1 MLPYASM
8 STFVLSNPVP
18 GPLKGGID
26 YHRELNQEQL
36 DVVLHG
42 DGACLVLAGAGSG
55 KTRTITYR
63 VAYLLEQG
71 VDPSSILLLTF
82 TNKAAKEMLQR
93 VGGLVGNQAARIWGG
108 TFHSVAS
115 RLLRSCAYQL
125 GYQQNFTILDADDA
139 GDLVKAVMKDL
150 SIDPKARRFPSVSV
164 TESII
169 SYARNT
175 QQAIEQVLKAKHPHF
190 VQFAEDVTLI
200 AAKYQERKKASNAVD
215 FDDLLS
221 LMALA
226 VEDPLLGNGF
236 SQMFKYVL
244 VDEYQDTNA
253 IQARI
258 VQGFGKIHK
267 NVLVVGDDAQSIYA
281 FRGADVQN
289 ILSFPKQWPD
299 AKMFKLLTNYRSVP
313 EVLELAN
320 ESLSH
325 NVDKFEKELVAMR
338 TSGPK
343 PRLVPCTSAAQ
354 EARYVA
360 DQILKLRAEG
370 MALANMAV
378 LFRSSA
384 HSQTLEFE
392 LMKRDIPYEYRG
404 GQKFFER
411 AHIKDVIAF
420 LRVSANPVDEI
431 AWLRV
436 LGLQTGIG
444 AATAG
449 VLAKRA
455 MQLGSLDA
463 AVKSTDMLSLSSRGK
478 VGWQEFAEL
487 GEAIVLRSPLPSG
500 MIRAVLDSPYRSLL
514 EREYPNWRDRVED
527 LEQLARFAESY
538 EDVSLFL
545 GDIALYDEVM
555 GKRKGETV
563 DPNQERVI
571 LSTIHQAKGLEW
583 DAVFIIHLADTAFPN
598 RRAMTEEGGM
608 EEERRLFYV
617 AVTRARRHLIL
628 SYPMTMGYE
637 SLAFNQM
644 SAFVEEVPPR
654 LFDRVE
660 LIDSTNR
667 PAFAQQRPKRPW
679 EWGADDGS
687 QTGSWEEPFVDGET
701 SAPRPFVRPT
711 YAPRFGNKPAW
722 RPGTSGS
729 TKSTTVFKKKPP
741 TNTTELQYLSDDS

>member
-1 MLPYASM
+1 M
-8 STFVLSNPVP
+8 STFVLSNPAQ
-18 GPLKGGID
+18 GPLKGAID
-26 YHRELNQEQL
+26 YQRELNQEQL

-175 QQAIEQVLKAKHPHF
+175 QQPIEEVLKVKHPHF
-190 VQFAEDVTLI
+190 AQFAPDLVMI
-200 AAKYQERKKASNAVD
+200 AARYQERKKASNAMD
-215 FDDLLS
+215 FDDLLA

-226 VEDPLLGNGF
+226 LEDPLLGQGF

-258 VQGFGKIHK
+258 VQGFGKVHQ

-289 ILSFPKQWPD
+289 ILSFPKQWPG

-325 NVDKFEKELVAMR
+325 NVDKFEKELMAVRA
-338 TSGPK
+338 SGPK
-343 PRLVPCTSAAQ
+343 PRLVPCTSASQ
-354 EARYVA
+354 EARYIA
-360 DQILKLRAEG
+360 DQLLKLRAEG
-370 MALANMAV
+370 TALANMAV

-384 HSQTLEFE
+384 HSQALEFE

-420 LRVSANPVDEI
+420 LRVAANPVDEI

-444 AATAG
+444 ATTAS
-449 VLAKRA
+449 VLARRA
-455 MQLGSLDA
+455 MQLGSLDM
-463 AVKSTDMLSLSSRGK
+463 AVKSTEMLSLSSRGR
-478 VGWQEFAEL
+478 VGWQEFIEV
-487 GEAIVLRSPLPSG
+487 GETIVLRSPLPSG
-500 MIRAVLDSPYRSLL
+500 MIRAVLDSSYRSLL
-514 EREYPNWRDRVED
+514 EREYPNWRDRIED
-527 LEQLARFAESY
+527 LEQLARFAETY
-538 EDVSLFL
+538 EDVSRFL
-545 GDIALYDEVM
+545 GDIALYDEAM
-555 GKRKGETV
+555 GRRKGEVV

-583 DAVFIIHLADTAFPN
+583 DAVFVIHLADTAFPN

-617 AVTRARRHLIL
+617 AVTRARYHLVL

-644 SAFVEEVPPR
+644 STFLEEVPPR

-667 PAFAQQRPKRPW
+667 PAFAARPKRPW
-679 EWGADDGS
+679 EWGGDDVS
-687 QTGSWEEPFVDGET
+687 QANPWDEPTIERDMPARPNFAPRYGNKSGWKST
-701 SAPRPFVRPT
+701 SA
-711 YAPRFGNKPAW
+711 
-722 RPGTSGS
+722 
-729 TKSTTVFKKKPP
+729 KSTTVFKKKPSV
-741 TNTTELQYLSDDS
+741 NTTELQYLSDES

>member
-1 MLPYASM
+1 M
-8 STFVLSNPVP
+8 STFVLSTTPAGGVP
-18 GPLKGGID
+18 NGRID
-26 YHRELNQEQL
+26 YQRELNQEQL

-93 VGGLVGNQAARIWGG
+93 VGGLVGPQAARIWGG

-115 RLLRSCAYQL
+115 RLLRPYAESL
-125 GYQQNFTILDADDA
+125 GYTNNFTILDADDA
-139 GDLVKAVMKDL
+139 DDLVKAVMKDL
-150 SIDPKARRFPSVSV
+150 SIDPKARRFPSPSV
-164 TESII
+164 VQNII

-175 QQAIEQVLKAKHPHF
+175 QRSIEDVLKAKHPHF
-190 VQFAEDVTLI
+190 IQFAGDVATI
-200 AAKYQERKKASNAVD
+200 AINYQDRKKASNAFD

-221 LMALA
+221 LMAMVL
-226 VEDPLLGNGF
+226 EDPSLGPSL
-236 SQMFKYVL
+236 SQMFRYVL
-244 VDEYQDTNA
+244 VDEYQDTNT

-258 VQGFGKIHK
+258 VKGFSAVHK

-281 FRGADVQN
+281 FRGADVKN
-289 ILSFPKQWPD
+289 ILSFPKLWPE
-299 AKMFKLLTNYRSVP
+299 AKIFKLLTNYRSVP

-325 NVDKFEKELVAMR
+325 NTEQFEKELVAMR
-338 TSGPK
+338 DSGPK
-343 PRLVPCTSAAQ
+343 PKLVPCASAAQ

-360 DQILKLRAEG
+360 EQILQFRSDG
-370 MALANMAV
+370 TALENMAV

-384 HSQTLEFE
+384 HSQALEFE

-420 LRVSANPVDEI
+420 LRVAANPVDEI
-431 AWLRV
+431 AWFRV

-444 AATAG
+444 ATTAG
-449 VLAKRA
+449 NLTKRA
-455 MQLGSLDA
+455 VRIGSLAEVIQAPEMA
-463 AVKSTDMLSLSSRGK
+463 ALASRGR
-478 VGWQEFAEL
+478 VGWQEFMEV
-487 GEAIVLRSPLPSG
+487 GEAIVLKSPLPSG
-500 MIRAVLDSPYRSLL
+500 MIRAVLDSSYRTLL
-514 EREYPNWRDRVED
+514 EREYPNWKERLED
-527 LEQLARFAESY
+527 LEQLARFAENY
-538 EDVSLFL
+538 EDVSKFL
-545 GDIALYDEVM
+545 ADIALYDEVV
-555 GKRKGETV
+555 GGRRGVAV

-617 AVTRARRHLIL
+617 AVTRARRHLVL
-628 SYPMTMGYE
+628 SYPMTLGYE
-637 SLAFNQM
+637 SLAFNQV
-644 SAFVEEVPPR
+644 STFIDEVAPR
-654 LFDRVE
+654 LFERVE
-660 LIDSTNR
+660 IIDAVSRPSFANR
-667 PAFAQQRPKRPW
+667 PQRPW
-679 EWGADDGS
+679 EWNEDSGAQASWDDQLVFQS
-687 QTGSWEEPFVDGET
+687 E
-701 SAPRPFVRPT
+701 APIRPN
-711 YAPRFGNKPAW
+711 YAPRLG
-722 RPGTSGS
+722 
-729 TKSTTVFKKKPP
+729 TKSVWKQKPSTVFKKKPP
-741 TNTTELQYLSDDS
+741 ADTAEPTYIPDPF

>member
-1 MLPYASM
+1 M
-8 STFVLSNPVP
+8 STFVLSSSPSNA
-18 GPLKGGID
+18 PLAGRID
-26 YHRELNQEQL
+26 YQRELNQEQL

-42 DGACLVLAGAGSG
+42 DGPCLVLAGAGSG

-93 VGGLVGNQAARIWGG
+93 VSALVGPQATRIWGG

-115 RLLRSCAYQL
+115 RLLRTCAEPL
-125 GYQQNFTILDADDA
+125 GYRNNFTILDADDA
-139 GDLVKAVMKDL
+139 DDLVKAVMKDL
-150 SIDPKARRFPSVSV
+150 SIDFKARRFPSPSV
-164 TESII
+164 VGNIL

-175 QQAIEQVLKAKHPHF
+175 QRSIEQVLAAKHPHF
-190 VQFAEDVTLI
+190 VQFAPDIVTI
-200 AAKYQERKKASNAVD
+200 GIKYQERKKASNAMD

-221 LMALA
+221 LMAMTL
-226 VEDPLLGNGF
+226 EDSSLGQGF
-236 SQMFKYVL
+236 SQMFQYVL

-258 VQGFGKIHK
+258 VKGFGAKQQ

-289 ILSFPKQWPD
+289 ILSFPKQWPGG
-299 AKMFKLLTNYRSVP
+299 KMFKLLNNYRSVP
-313 EVLELAN
+313 EILELAN

-325 NVDKFEKELVAMR
+325 NVEKFEKELVAMR
-338 TSGPK
+338 AAGPK
-343 PRLVPCTSAAQ
+343 PKLIACASASQ

-360 DQILKLRAEG
+360 DQILQLRSG
-370 MALANMAV
+370 GTALENMAV

-384 HSQTLEFE
+384 HSQALEFE
-392 LMKRDIPYEYRG
+392 LLKRDIPYEYRG

-420 LRVSANPVDEI
+420 LRVAANPVDEV

-444 AATAG
+444 ATTAG

-455 MQLGSLDA
+455 VRLGSLA
-463 AVKSTDMLSLSSRGK
+463 EVIMAPEMGRMASRGR
-478 VGWQEFAEL
+478 VGWQEFIAV
-487 GEAIVLRSPLPSG
+487 GEAIVLKSPLPSG
-500 MIRAVLDSPYRSLL
+500 MIRAVLDSAYRTLL
-514 EREYPNWRDRVED
+514 EREYPNWKERLED
-527 LEQLARFAESY
+527 LEQLARFAENY
-538 EDVSLFL
+538 EDVSRFL
-545 GDIALYDEVM
+545 ADIALYDEVI
-555 GKRKGETV
+555 GGRRGETL

-617 AVTRARRHLIL
+617 AVTRARRNLFL

-637 SLAFNQM
+637 SLAFNQV
-644 SAFVEEVPPR
+644 STFIDEVAPR

-660 LIDSTNR
+660 LIDSTTR
-667 PAFAQQRPKRPW
+667 PAFAQNRPKRPW
-679 EWGADDGS
+679 EWSSDEGS
-687 QTGSWEEPFVDGET
+687 QLSAWDEPNSD
-701 SAPRPFVRPT
+701 SLPKSRPV
-711 YAPRFGNKPAW
+711 YAPRLG
-722 RPGTSGS
+722 
-729 TKSTTVFKKKPP
+729 TKSVWKAKPTTIFKKKPP
-741 TNTTELQYLSDDS
+741 EIPSGEITYVPDPF